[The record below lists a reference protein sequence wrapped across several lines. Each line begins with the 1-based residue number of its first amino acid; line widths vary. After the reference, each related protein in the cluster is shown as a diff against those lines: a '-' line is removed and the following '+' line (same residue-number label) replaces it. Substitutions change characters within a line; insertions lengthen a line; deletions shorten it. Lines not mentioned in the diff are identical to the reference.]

1 MMKSLFILKF
11 KTALKMNLFLSLIV
25 AVCSCAKPVEIKN
38 DAPIEPKPPS
48 YQLINPQIEE
58 KKITDERAG
67 YLSTLQNK
75 VTHEDEIYVVY
86 IKRGEQ
92 MERTLAVLDTNYH
105 EILRQP
111 FSNRVT
117 GSGSRSQFV
126 QGLDNQILYF
136 DDVGISDLTGNL
148 IWVNR
153 AFGSSKVTPIF
164 ENRDNFGALVIG
176 GKETGEGKAEY
187 RSPKG
192 ELLREFGEVGINYR
206 TGLHDIS
213 VLTTENNEN
222 YPMLLTQKGLDK
234 PMVEIYDEQFNLVR
248 KIPDVG
254 FDTLS
259 INWPSN
265 GHILYYEASTFYVLD
280 IQGQEKFSIPIN
292 NLSFSIAHMDLS
304 EVLVINNKRYLAVA
318 VSPNSSIDASALLI
332 FDPKGKLIWQKEYR
346 GIVAIT
352 KNSKK
357 HSFLIGGLD
366 GLIEIKLNMS

>member
-1 MMKSLFILKF
+1 MMKSLFKLKF
-11 KTALKMNLFLSLIV
+11 KTALKTNLFLSLIV
-25 AVCSCAKPVEIKN
+25 VVCSCAKPVEIKN

-48 YQLINPQIEE
+48 YHLSNPQIEE

-75 VTHEDEIYVVY
+75 VTHEDEIYAVY
-86 IKRGEQ
+86 IKRGKQ
-92 MERTLAVLDTNYH
+92 MERTLAVLKTNYH

-117 GSGSRSQFV
+117 GNNAQFV
-126 QGLDNQILYF
+126 QGLDNQILFF
-136 DDVGISDLTGNL
+136 DDEGISDLTGNL
-148 IWVNR
+148 IWGNR
-153 AFGSSKVTPIF
+153 AFVSSKVTPIF
-164 ENRDNFGALVIG
+164 ENRDNFGALVVG
-176 GKETGEGKAEY
+176 NDKAEY

-206 TGLHDIS
+206 TNLHDIS

-222 YPMLLTQKGLDK
+222 YPMLLTQKGLEK
-234 PMVEIYDEQFNLVR
+234 NMVQIYDEQFNLVR

-254 FDTLS
+254 SDVLS

-265 GHILYYEASTFYVLD
+265 GHILYYEASSFYVID
-280 IQGQEKFSIPIN
+280 MQGQEKFRIPIN

-318 VSPNSSIDASALLI
+318 VSPSSSIDASALLI

-352 KNSKK
+352 KNTKK
-357 HSFLIGGLD
+357 QSFLIGGLD

>member
-1 MMKSLFILKF
+1 MKSLFILKF

-48 YQLINPQIEE
+48 YQLTNPQIEE

-75 VTHEDEIYVVY
+75 ITHEDEIYAIY
-86 IKRGEQ
+86 IKRGKQ
-92 MERTLAVLDTNYH
+92 IERTLVGLDSNYH

-117 GSGSRSQFV
+117 GENGQFV
-126 QGLDNQILYF
+126 RGLDNQVLFF

-222 YPMLLTQKGLDK
+222 YPMLTTQKGLDK
-234 PMVEIYDEQFNLVR
+234 NMVQIYDEQFNLVR

-265 GHILYYEASTFYVLD
+265 GHILYREASTFYVLD

-292 NLSFSIAHMDLS
+292 NLSFSIAHIDLS

>member
-1 MMKSLFILKF
+1 MIYTFSSKF
-11 KTALKMNLFLSLIV
+11 KKTITAKLLMGFMIV
-25 AVCSCAKPVEIKN
+25 LCSCAKPVEIKN

-48 YQLINPQIEE
+48 YQLTNPQIEE

-67 YLSTLQNK
+67 YLGNLQNSI
-75 VTHEDEIYVVY
+75 THEDEIYAIY
-86 IKRGEQ
+86 IKRGKQ
-92 MERTLAVLDTNYH
+92 GERTIVVLDSNYH

-111 FSNRVT
+111 FSNR
-117 GSGSRSQFV
+117 SGGGDKFV
-126 QGLDNQILYF
+126 RGLDNQVLLF
-136 DDVGISDLTGNL
+136 DDEGIYNLTGDF

-234 PMVEIYDEQFNLVR
+234 PMVQIYDEQFNLVR

-265 GHILYYEASTFYVLD
+265 GHILYREASTFYVLD